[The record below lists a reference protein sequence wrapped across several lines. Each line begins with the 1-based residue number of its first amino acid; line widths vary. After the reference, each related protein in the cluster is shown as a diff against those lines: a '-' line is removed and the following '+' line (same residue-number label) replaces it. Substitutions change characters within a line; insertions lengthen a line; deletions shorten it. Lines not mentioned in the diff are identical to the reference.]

1 MIATFSVVWIHSADC
16 SPFLSKLDSFN
27 AYAVPCFILMSIF
40 LATASLLNVEANG
53 SEYLLRRVKRLIVPL
68 FIWTAVYYVARW
80 AKNGG
85 ASFEELR
92 IGIGPILMGDASY
105 QLWFLPAL
113 FLYQLVTLVV
123 VRNLPSLRSRTHL
136 LILALLFLSMLLPLL
151 RLSGHG
157 YGHFYANL
165 INNLQ
170 FVFLGMYVLFLL
182 RDSILN
188 GRLIKWGAFILIL
201 LSVLFCSLGFGLNVV
216 VFSLCFFFMSLGFN
230 FPKIALISFAAKNS
244 MGIYLLHGLFVEGG
258 QFFLS
263 RAGVDI
269 SGAVPSVLFV
279 VSVFTL
285 SLFIS
290 ELLGRVKLVR
300 SWHVLG

>member
-1 MIATFSVVWIHSADC
+1 
-16 SPFLSKLDSFN
+16 
-27 AYAVPCFILMSIF
+27 
-40 LATASLLNVEANG
+40 
-53 SEYLLRRVKRLIVPL
+53 
-68 FIWTAVYYVARW
+68 
-80 AKNGG
+80 
-85 ASFEELR
+85 
-92 IGIGPILMGDASY
+92 MGDASY

-113 FLYQLVTLVV
+113 LLYQLVTLVV

-157 YGHFYANL
+157 DGHFYANL

-170 FVFLGMYVLFLL
+170 FVFLVMYVLFLL

-188 GRLIKWGAFILIL
+188 GRLIKWG
-201 LSVLFCSLGFGLNVV
+201 
-216 VFSLCFFFMSLGFN
+216 
-230 FPKIALISFAAKNS
+230 
-244 MGIYLLHGLFVEGG
+244 G

-269 SGAVPSVLFV
+269 LGAVPSVLFV
-279 VSVFTL
+279 LSVFTL